1 MYRDL
6 ESELKN
12 GESRAQA
19 PITVLH
25 TRTVVALPRFCL
37 WETANVL
44 ILWFG
49 DIPTHNSAIVLFA
62 HIYPVYPVT

>member
-37 WETANVL
+37 WEDTK
-44 ILWFG
+44 
-49 DIPTHNSAIVLFA
+49 DIRRCVP
-62 HIYPVYPVT
+62 